1 MAIHI
6 TSKTRSATVT
16 PKSKYE
22 LRSLIEQELE
32 RQGPDADLNHIDTSE
47 IIDMSYLF
55 EGLCIENIKIDKWDT
70 SNVKYLSNMFNGVHK
85 K

>member
-16 PKSKYE
+16 PKSKDE

-32 RQGPDADLNHIDTSE
+32 RQGPDADLNFIDMSS
-47 IIDMSYLF
+47 IKDMSYLF
-55 EGLCIENIKIDKWDT
+55 EGLCIGNIKIDQC
-70 SNVKYLSNMFNGVHK
+70 GGA
-85 K
+85 